1 MNYSKVLITGAGS
14 FIASQILDQIDF
26 GESEIFLV
34 SRKTLSPLLIFKH
47 STTNHL
53 IIEDFGD
60 EGCFQSVQSF
70 LQLKNDDRLLVLNF
84 IGVFGSIASIDEINN
99 ETFHLELKQN
109 LNPFLT
115 LSKLIVN
122 CEAGLFVSFSGG
134 GIGGD
139 NLETI
144 SPSYL
149 ASKAALVFMIEG
161 LDNTYSTRGVRF
173 TAVSPGAFPS
183 RMQDVVANSFDE
195 SVVSQQRRSEAIET
209 LNSKSDPT
217 KLIQLMN
224 FLIKNPEEAGGR
236 IWSAN
241 FDQLAA
247 NNLTDNFGKLRR
259 IY

>member
-1 MNYSKVLITGAGS
+1 MKYSKVLITGAGS
-14 FIASQILDQIDF
+14 YIATQILDKLDF
-26 GESEIFLV
+26 GQSEIFLV
-34 SRKTLSPLLIFKH
+34 SRKRLNPLLMINYVNR
-47 STTNHL
+47 NHL

-60 EGCFQSVQSF
+60 ENSFQSVQDF
-70 LQLKNDDRLLVLNF
+70 IQLNTDDRLLVINF

-99 ETFHLELKQN
+99 ESFHLELKQN

-122 CEAGLFVSFSGG
+122 CDAGLFISFSGG

-161 LDNTYSTRGVRF
+161 LDKTYCDRGVRF

-183 RMQDVVANSFDE
+183 RMQDVVANSHNE
-195 SVVSQQRRSEAIET
+195 SVVSKRRRDEANKT
-209 LNSKSDPT
+209 LNSKTDPG
-217 KLIQLMN
+217 KLIDMIN
-224 FLIKNPEEAGGR
+224 FLIRNPEEAGGR

-241 FDQLAA
+241 FDHLAGKDMTA
-247 NNLTDNFGKLRR
+247 NFGKMRR